1 MKGGGRE
8 SAQSLATLRPDV
20 EVIERIK
27 PPHRLNDEECE
38 VWWAC
43 VNAHP
48 ADWFAAGGSAF
59 ALAQFCRH
67 TVMANRV
74 AEMIEQVIDQAAA
87 DELDLLLKMQ
97 DRESKAISNFA
108 TKLRMTPQA
117 TTNHRGNKKPIS
129 LQHRRSVPWHEED
142 EDEE

>member
-1 MKGGGRE
+1 M
-8 SAQSLATLRPDV
+8 SN
-20 EVIERIK
+20 RI
-27 PPHRLNDEECE
+27 
-38 VWWAC
+38 
-43 VNAHP
+43 
-48 ADWFAAGGSAF
+48 
-59 ALAQFCRH
+59 
-67 TVMANRV
+67 
-74 AEMIEQVIDQAAA
+74 AEMIEQVIDQADV

-129 LQHRRSVPWHEED
+129 LQHRRNVPWHEED